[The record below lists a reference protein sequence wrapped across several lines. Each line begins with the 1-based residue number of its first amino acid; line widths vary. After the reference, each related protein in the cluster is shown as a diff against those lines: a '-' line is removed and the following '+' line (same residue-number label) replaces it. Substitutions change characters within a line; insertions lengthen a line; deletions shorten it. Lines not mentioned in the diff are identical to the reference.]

1 MLLYNLIS
9 IQGQR
14 NPSIRQVWVCQYSV
28 RLSRASPS
36 MTQSPS
42 PQVPATLSALAQPS
56 ALGSPA
62 ALLPWNPPGSLLSL
76 GLRTCP
82 LLSSPRTL
90 GRLLFC
96 QRPLPPTLGKAAAPP
111 CFSLFPIGVFFPH
124 VCIQTLYYSID
135 LLRCLQP
142 SECQPSE
149 TGGLCFSHCGALL
162 SRAEHVL
169 SKYVRVEWIHFSS
182 VLTAKP
188 DI

>member
-9 IQGQR
+9 RQGQR
-14 NPSIRQVWVCQYSV
+14 NPSIRQVWVCHYSV

-36 MTQSPS
+36 TTQSPS

-62 ALLPWNPPGSLLSL
+62 ALLPWNPPGSLLYWGFARARFSPL
-76 GLRTCP
+76 HGPWDGSSSIRGLCHP
-82 LLSSPRTL
+82 HWVK
-90 GRLLFC
+90 
-96 QRPLPPTLGKAAAPP
+96 QQHLPV
-111 CFSLFPIGVFFPH
+111 SLFFLLVFFSSGLHP
-124 VCIQTLYYSID
+124 D
-135 LLRCLQP
+135 LVLQYWFASMSP
-142 SECQPSE
+142 AIRSQPSE
-149 TGGLCFSHCGALL
+149 TGGLCFSHSGALL

-169 SKYVRVEWIHFSS
+169 SKYLRVEWIHFSS

>member
-9 IQGQR
+9 RQGQR
-14 NPSIRQVWVCQYSV
+14 NPSIRQVWVCHYSV

-36 MTQSPS
+36 TTQSPS

-56 ALGSPA
+56 GLGSPA

-82 LLSSPRTL
+82 LLSSPWTL
-90 GRLLFC
+90 GRLLFH

-111 CFSLFPIGVFFPH
+111 CFSLFPFGVFCLRSASRP
-124 VCIQTLYYSID
+124 CITVLICFDVSSI
-135 LLRCLQP
+135 R
-142 SECQPSE
+142 SQPSE

-169 SKYVRVEWIHFSS
+169 SEYLRVEWIHFSS